1 MLLQVKS
8 VGLVAKTHS
17 IRWSTGLGLMVL
29 LGVLSGCSSNGLLQS
44 NRSVST
50 DSVDELTQVL
60 DEDITQYD
68 KQLPPQLPNNVANA
82 LLPSMGAPAIKTQQD
97 KRFDIAVKDVDA
109 REFFR
114 SLVKGTKY
122 NVVVHPEVKGSI
134 SLELSNVT
142 VPQVMSLT
150 KELYGY
156 DFQEDGRFYR
166 IMPGG
171 LKTQVFQI
179 NYLNIK
185 RLGGSETRVSSGS
198 VSEGSNSSDS
208 SGGSN
213 NNNSSGNSDST
224 SEKVIGT
231 RISTT
236 SESDFWAQLSQTL
249 LLITGDGDGRR
260 VVATPNAGVIVVRA
274 MPEELKSVESYL
286 RQTELIMQRQV
297 VLEAKILEVELNE
310 GYQQG
315 IDWTAVETS
324 GSIGADGLPKKL
336 VGGNMISELITNE
349 DLGGVFTATLKVGD
363 FSGFMQLLGTQGS
376 VQVLSSPR
384 ISTVNNQKA
393 VIKVGTDEFFVT
405 DIDIDEDTGSS
416 NNSDTTSTDVTL
428 TPFFS
433 GIALDVTPQIS
444 EEGNIIL
451 HVHPTISE
459 VNDQEKVVS
468 LGDRDV
474 VLPLALSTIRE
485 TDSVIKARNG
495 QIVVIGG
502 LIQNISR
509 ETNSSVPIL
518 GDIPL
523 LGELFKQKRY
533 QQRKS
538 ELVILLRPVI
548 SSDEVFE
555 KQIRNSRKRFG
566 EFRDILASPIP
577 PSF

>member
-1 MLLQVKS
+1 MSLQVTTVGPLAMNQILKRS
-8 VGLVAKTHS
+8 VNLGLVA
-17 IRWSTGLGLMVL
+17 ILGLIT
-29 LGVLSGCSSNGLLQS
+29 GCSSNGLFQS

-50 DSVDELTQVL
+50 DSVDEIAQTL
-60 DEDITQYD
+60 DGDIAQYD
-68 KQLPPQLPNNVANA
+68 KKMPETLPSNVANA
-82 LLPSMGAPAIKTQQD
+82 LLPPIGAPAVKAQQD

-109 REFFR
+109 KAFFR
-114 SLVKGTKY
+114 SLVQDTQY
-122 NVVVHPEVKGSI
+122 NVMIHPEVEGSI
-134 SLELSNVT
+134 SLELNNVT
-142 VPQVMSLT
+142 VPQVMSFT
-150 KELYGY
+150 KELYGF
-156 DFQEDGRFYR
+156 DFQENGNFYR

-179 NYLNIK
+179 NYLNVK
-185 RLGGSETRVSSGS
+185 RMGGSETRVSSGS
-198 VSEGSNSSDS
+198 ISEGSNSDDS

-213 NNNSSGNSDST
+213 NSGSGASASS

-236 SESDFWAQLSQTL
+236 TESDFWARLSETL
-249 LLITGDGDGRR
+249 LLITGEGEGQR

-274 MPEELKSVESYL
+274 MPDQLKSVENYL

-315 IDWTAVETS
+315 IDWTAVETG
-324 GSIGADGLPKKL
+324 GSIGAERL
-336 VGGNMISELITNE
+336 VQGNMVSELISNE
-349 DLGGVFTATLKVGD
+349 DIGGVFTATLKIGD

-405 DIDIDEDTGSS
+405 DIDVDEDNGNN
-416 NNSDTTSTDVTL
+416 NNSSDSTSTDVTL

-444 EEGNIIL
+444 EEGSIIL

-459 VNDQEKVVS
+459 VKDQEKIVS

-538 ELVILLRPVI
+538 ELVILLRPLI
-548 SSDEVFE
+548 SSDRVYEN
-555 KQIRNSRKRFG
+555 QIRDSRKRFG
-566 EFRDILASPIP
+566 EFRDVLASPIP

>member
-1 MLLQVKS
+1 MSFKVFM
-8 VGLVAKTHS
+8 VGLIAKAQLLKRLAALFFIVAS
-17 IRWSTGLGLMVL
+17 GF
-29 LGVLSGCSSNGLLQS
+29 LSGCSSNGLLQS
-44 NRSVST
+44 ARSVST
-50 DSVDELTQVL
+50 DSVDELNQTL
-60 DEDITQYD
+60 DQDLAQYD
-68 KQLPPQLPNNVANA
+68 KQLPPQLPDSVANA
-82 LLPSMGAPAIKTQQD
+82 LLPPVGAAPVKREQN
-97 KRFDIAVKDVDA
+97 KRFDLAVNGVDA
-109 REFFR
+109 KEFYR

-122 NVVVHPEVKGSI
+122 NVVVHPDVKGSI
-134 SLELSNVT
+134 SLELDNVT

-150 KELYGY
+150 KELYGFDY
-156 DFQEDGRFYR
+156 LESNNLYR
-166 IMPGG
+166 VMPGG
-171 LKTQVFQI
+171 LRTQVFQI
-179 NYLNIK
+179 NYLNVK
-185 RLGGSETRVSSGS
+185 RMGGSETRVSSGS
-198 VSEGSNSSDS
+198 VSEGSNSGDNSN
-208 SGGSN
+208 GS
-213 NNNSSGNSDST
+213 NNNSSGDNT
-224 SEKVIGT
+224 NSEKVIGT

-236 SESDFWAQLSQTL
+236 SESDFWARLSQTL
-249 LLITGDGDGRR
+249 LLITGDGEGRT

-274 MPEELKSVESYL
+274 MPEELKAVEGYL

-324 GSIGADGLPKKL
+324 SSVGADGSPKKL
-336 VGGNMISELITNE
+336 IGGNMVSDLITNE
-349 DLGGVFTATLKVGD
+349 NLGGVFTATLKVGD

-416 NNSDTTSTDVTL
+416 SNSDTTSTDVTL

-459 VNDQEKVVS
+459 VNDQEKIVS

-502 LIQNISR
+502 LIQNVTR
-509 ETNSSVPIL
+509 ENNSSIPIL

-523 LGELFKQKRY
+523 LGELFKQKRFL
-533 QQRKS
+533 QKKS

-548 SSDEVFE
+548 SSDQVFE
-555 KQIRNSRKRFG
+555 SQLRKSRKRFG
-566 EFRDILASPIP
+566 EFRDTLASPIP

>member
-1 MLLQVKS
+1 MSFKVIT
-8 VGLVAKTHS
+8 VGPIAKTDLTKRS
-17 IRWSTGLGLMVL
+17 VSLGLIVL
-29 LGVLSGCSSNGLLQS
+29 FGLLTGCSSNGLLQS

-50 DSVDELTQVL
+50 DSVDELTQGL
-60 DEDITQYD
+60 DEDIAQYD
-68 KQLPPQLPNNVANA
+68 KKIPAQLPSNVANA
-82 LLPSMGAPAIKTQQD
+82 LLPSMAASAIKTQQD
-97 KRFDIAVKDVDA
+97 KRFDIAVKGVDA
-109 REFFR
+109 KEFFR

-122 NVVVHPEVKGSI
+122 NVMVHPDVEGKI

-142 VPQVMSLT
+142 VPQVMTFT
-150 KELYGY
+150 KELYGF
-156 DFQEDGRFYR
+156 DFQESGDFYR

-179 NYLNIK
+179 NYLNVK
-185 RLGGSETRVSSGS
+185 RMGGSETRVSSGS
-198 VSEGSNSSDS
+198 ISEGSNNGDSSNGNSSASASTSSD
-208 SGGSN
+208 
-213 NNNSSGNSDST
+213 
-224 SEKVIGT
+224 KVIGT

-236 SESDFWAQLSQTL
+236 TESDFWAQLSDTL
-249 LLITGDGDGRR
+249 LLITGDGQGQR

-274 MPEELKSVESYL
+274 MPEELKSVENYL

-324 GSIGADGLPKKL
+324 GSVGADGLPKKL
-336 VGGNMISELITNE
+336 VGGNMISELISSE
-349 DLGGVFTATLKVGD
+349 ELGGVFTATLKVGD

-405 DIDIDEDTGSS
+405 DIDIDEDNGNSGSS
-416 NNSDTTSTDVTL
+416 SDSTSTDVTL

-444 EEGNIIL
+444 EEGSIIL

-459 VNDQEKVVS
+459 VKDQQKVVS

-533 QQRKS
+533 QQKKS
-538 ELVILLRPVI
+538 ELVILLRPII
-548 SSDEVFE
+548 SSDRVYEE
-555 KQIRNSRKRFG
+555 QIRDSRKRFG